1 MSQQIY
7 VIKAFSAKLNQTQR
21 IMDQDS
27 LQGRH
32 TTSRALAEQKA
43 NAFAGDLNR
52 IRKLKTTD
60 WVGKIEL
67 ITVMG

>member
-7 VIKAFSAKLNQTQR
+7 VIKAFSRKLNQTQR

-32 TTSRALAEQKA
+32 TTSQVLAEQKA
-43 NAFAGDLNR
+43 NAFAGELNR
-52 IRKLKTTD
+52 IQKLNTTD

>member
-1 MSQQIY
+1 M
-7 VIKAFSAKLNQTQR
+7 AFSRTLNQTQR

-32 TTSRALAEQKA
+32 TTNQALAQQKA
-43 NAFAGDLNR
+43 DAFAGDLNR
-52 IRKLKTTD
+52 IKKLSTTD
-60 WVGKIEL
+60 WIGKIEL

>member
-7 VIKAFSAKLNQTQR
+7 VIMAFSRTLNQTQR

-32 TTSRALAEQKA
+32 TTNKKLAQQKA
-43 NAFAGDLNR
+43 DAFAGDLNR
-52 IRKLKTTD
+52 IRKLSTTD

>member
-1 MSQQIY
+1 MSKQIY
-7 VIKAFSAKLNQTQR
+7 VIMAFSRTLNQTQR

-32 TTSRALAEQKA
+32 TTTQALAQQKA
-43 NAFAGDLNR
+43 DAFAGDLNR
-52 IRKLKTTD
+52 IKKLSTTD
-60 WVGKIEL
+60 WIGKIEL